1 MKNCIYPN
9 GVYIYANGVLHIPET
24 YNGTTGKIIVIMGSD
39 AFEVSPE
46 QIENATWGE
55 AMNFAKLKGGNLP
68 SKLQRIIMWEY
79 NDQVQIALEKIGG
92 TQLGED
98 WEWLC
103 EEYSFYAWY
112 FNGYNGYMSSHY
124 KYNKSTGRPIFNFSL
139 DTLAN

>member
-9 GVYIYANGVLHIPET
+9 GVYIYANGALHIPET
-24 YNGTTGKIIVIMGSD
+24 YNGTTGKVIIVMGSD

-68 SKLQRIIMWEY
+68 NRLQRIIMWEY
-79 NDQVQIALEKIGG
+79 SDQVQIALEKIGG

-103 EEYSFYAWY
+103 EEYSFYAWSFY
-112 FNGYNGYMSSHY
+112 GYDGDMYSYY
-124 KYNKSTGRPIFNFSL
+124 KLNTSTGRPILNFSL